1 MHLTRRHAL
10 LAGGAALVAGA
21 TGLRPAPARA
31 AEYTLKLG
39 SNVPMA
45 HPIYIRLKEASER
58 VAADTKGQVALEIF
72 PNNQLGSDTDM
83 LSQVRSGA
91 LDLLTLP
98 GVVLATLVPMASLNA
113 VGFAFPDYPAVWKA
127 MDGPLGAYIRAA
139 ITKANLLVLDKVWD
153 NGFRQITSRNVPVDS
168 PKVLDGMKLRVPVS
182 PMLLSLFQ
190 SLGAAATSI
199 NFSELYASLQTGVVE
214 GQENP
219 LPIISTGKLYE
230 VQKYCVMT
238 NHVWDGYWLLG
249 NRRALGGVPQE
260 LMAVVTRN
268 LNEAAVA
275 QRADSEKLAATLRA
289 DLTAKGLAFSDADP
303 APFRDKLKASGFYG
317 QWKQKFGDDAWST
330 LEGSVGKLS

>member
-1 MHLTRRHAL
+1 MHMTRRSAL
-10 LAGGAALVAGA
+10 IAGGAALVAGA
-21 TGLRPAPARA
+21 VPLRGARA
-31 AEYTLKLG
+31 AEFTLKCG
-39 SNVPMA
+39 SNVPLA
-45 HPIYIRLKEASER
+45 HPIYIRLKEAVDKIRTETGGR
-58 VAADTKGQVALEIF
+58 VEIELF

-113 VGFAFPDYPAVWKA
+113 VGFAFADYPSVWRA
-127 MDGPLGAYIRAA
+127 MDGDLGTYIRGHIA
-139 ITKANLLVLDKVWD
+139 KANLLVLEKVWD
-153 NGFRQITSRNVPVDS
+153 NGFRQITSRNQPVND

-182 PMLLSLFQ
+182 PMLMSLFQ

-199 NFSELYASLQTGVVE
+199 NFSELYAALQTGVVE

-219 LPIISTGKLYE
+219 LPIIATGKLYE

-249 NRRALGGVPQE
+249 NRRALAGVPQD

-268 LNEAAVA
+268 LNDAAVA
-275 QRADSEKLAATLRA
+275 QRADSEKLAVSLRSE
-289 DLTAKGLAFSDADP
+289 LSAKGLAFADADP
-303 APFRDKLKASGFYG
+303 GPFRGRLRASGFYA
-317 QWKQKFGDDAWST
+317 QWKQKFGEEAWST
-330 LEGSVGKLS
+330 LEASVGKLS